1 MTRYL
6 LVSLITLLTA
16 TAPAWSDEGASE
28 GGRYQ
33 VISDVPLPARA
44 GKPRAGTILLDTLTG
59 RTWALASGSGA
70 AAEKR
75 AISRPIWRPIPVEDL
90 GLQEALAGPGRG
102 GVEPELRGRD
112 APAEPQREGYR
123 DRLWNYERDP

>member
-16 TAPAWSDEGASE
+16 TTPGWSDEGASE

-33 VISDVPLPARA
+33 VIPDVPLPARA
-44 GKPRAGTILLDTLTG
+44 GKPQAGTILLDTLTG
-59 RTWALASGSGA
+59 RTWALAPGSGA

-75 AISRPIWRPIPVEDL
+75 AIWRPIPVEDL

-102 GVEPELRGRD
+102 GVEPELRGRG